1 MSVAAA
7 AGFSWADY
15 MSDQDSA
22 DEQKVDAEPT
32 ADAAPAASPEV
43 TNAGGD
49 EEDGFTKVP
58 SKEARRKVRRAK
70 TRRPAIEAYKHSE
83 DTNGIT
89 GRLRGAR
96 VVRMHR
102 GAIEFLRGRH
112 AGCQMPFYSLEQ
124 RLKALERLEEDG
136 FLRRR
141 DSTRRYRTTKA
152 VDEMLETKRKAA
164 SAKRAHQQGAA
175 AAQRARQRK
184 AEADADARARL
195 VAAAAI
201 DPVFVPDE
209 TASDHGPVGAA
220 ATPVAVPPVFVH
232 VVMTREGIP
241 MAVMPYGLVPLA
253 NTYVAY

>member
-1 MSVAAA
+1 MTDANR
-7 AGFSWADY
+7 WADL
-15 MSDQDSA
+15 SDPDSA

-58 SKEARRKVRRAK
+58 KK
-70 TRRPAIEAYKHSE
+70 TRRKTRHPDPVPYKHFK
-83 DTNGIT
+83 DTIGIA
-89 GRLRGAR
+89 GRLRDAG

-102 GAIEFLRGRH
+102 GAMEFLLGPH
-112 AGCQMPFYSLEQ
+112 AGCQMPFYSLDQ
-124 RLKALERLEEDG
+124 RLKALERLAEDG

-141 DSTRRYRTTKA
+141 DPTRRYRTTKA

-164 SAKRAHQQGAA
+164 SAKRARQQGAA

-184 AEADADARARL
+184 AEAKADADARARL

-220 ATPVAVPPVFVH
+220 ATPVAVPPVQYVQ
-232 VVMTREGIP
+232 VVMSPQGIP
-241 MAVMPYGLVPLA
+241 MAVMPYGLVPLV